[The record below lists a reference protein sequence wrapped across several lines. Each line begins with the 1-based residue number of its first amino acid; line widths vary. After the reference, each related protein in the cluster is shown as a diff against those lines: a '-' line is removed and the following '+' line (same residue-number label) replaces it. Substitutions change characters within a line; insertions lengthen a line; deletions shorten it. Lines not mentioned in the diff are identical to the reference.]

1 MMQGCNSRLA
11 IEPLAQRALMAI
23 AVALMLVAV
32 SPSAWAN
39 DQVVDGVADAV
50 VGSASDNQAATGG
63 EEGEEP
69 SNDVDGAAG
78 SDNDGQS
85 VDGDVEDNGGGTS
98 DAGEGNA
105 PGNEPVA
112 GEEGASGEESGVDG
126 ETGGAG
132 TDVPENTGDTTAS
145 EVPETPETNSPES
158 ASESETP
165 AAGGETAED
174 ASSTPA
180 DAEAATP
187 AASEKPA
194 ANVDEPAA
202 APSATTGKSATSKP
216 AVRAEDSQAKP
227 AAQVKAKAAP
237 KMTTQAP
244 TAVVAK
250 PVVPASSVTAKAKRV
265 ASAAKRVLDN
275 GTYLFLWV
283 HNKGYYAT
291 SKGDSVKS
299 GANAVLNKT
308 ETKFRQRWKVKFHP
322 KSGFYTIVN
331 EYTRKA
337 LTVASAEKGAN
348 VYQQKA
354 DPTDESQLW
363 SIVKTGKTYVFT
375 PAGNKKLAL
384 TAHKEKG
391 VYNLS
396 LRKMN
401 KNTVQRFAM
410 RHAGVV
416 RNGLYSVGVKSD
428 SKKIVEVPGYSLQ
441 EKTRLQL
448 NTYEGGLTQK
458 FKVKHVGD
466 DLYTLQSLHSGKYMG
481 VSGDSVVQKGDS
493 NALAQRWKIG
503 WSKKGLTLRNA
514 SNGKRLTMASSM
526 TAKTLMS
533 TVKASN
539 AKTQRFDLHE
549 RLAMDEGTYVLH
561 SFAGG
566 RVLGIE
572 DSSFEEMGNVD
583 AEKPTTENNQKFR
596 IEYVKNGLYRI
607 VNVNSGMLVGYSSTS
622 AGANVRQ
629 RENHNSMKQ
638 LWKVRVSSN
647 GGIQFVGANGGK
659 VMNIV
664 GVDYKDGA
672 NVNMAKSANSKQQRW
687 WLEKTKA
694 KPQPDPVVNR
704 ALKKAK
710 YRGSSTNYYIAVDV
724 KNHRT
729 IVMKNMGGAW
739 KVEKN
744 WICSVGAPSTPTVL
758 GNYEVGIKGYSFGS
772 GYTCYYYTQFYGDYL
787 FHSVKYYEGTFK
799 VKDGRLGQDV
809 SEGCVRLQI
818 DNAKWIY
825 NNIPEGTHV
834 ETYK

>member
-1 MMQGCNSRLA
+1 MMQGSKERLTFGA
-11 IEPLAQRALMAI
+11 WAQKALMAI
-23 AVALMLVAV
+23 AVVLMLVVA
-32 SPSAWAN
+32 SPYAWAG
-39 DQVVDGVADAV
+39 DQGGEGAADAAA
-50 VGSASDNQAATGG
+50 GSASDNQVAAGDD
-63 EEGEEP
+63 EGEEP
-69 SNDVDGAAG
+69 SDEADGAAD
-78 SDNDGQS
+78 SDENAQS
-85 VDGDVEDNGGGTS
+85 ASGDTEGGG
-98 DAGEGNA
+98 DENAGAGEGTA
-105 PGNEPVA
+105 SDNESGA
-112 GEEGASGEESGVDG
+112 GE
-126 ETGGAG
+126 G
-132 TDVPENTGDTTAS
+132 TDNEGSGTPGTAND
-145 EVPETPETNSPES
+145 VATPEGPE
-158 ASESETP
+158 APQPEPEPQPTP
-165 AAGGETAED
+165 PADGD
-174 ASSTPA
+174 ATTDVTPSTPA
-180 DAEAATP
+180 VAEEAAP
-187 AASEKPA
+187 AAPEA
-194 ANVDEPAA
+194 AAATTAEPVV
-202 APSATTGKSATSKP
+202 APSAAADKSVTSKP
-216 AVRAEDSQAKP
+216 AAKAEDKQAKP
-227 AAQVKAKAAP
+227 TTQAKAEPASTPKKAAKTSAAAPAKKAAP
-237 KMTTQAP
+237 ARS
-244 TAVVAK
+244 VA
-250 PVVPASSVTAKAKRV
+250 AKVKEKAAKT
-265 ASAAKRVLDN
+265 AKRVLEN

-283 HNKGYYAT
+283 RDKGYYAT
-291 SKGDSVKS
+291 SKGNSVKS
-299 GANAVLNKT
+299 GANAILDKT

-348 VYQQKA
+348 VFQQKA
-354 DPTDESQLW
+354 DATDMAQLW
-363 SIVKTGKTYVFT
+363 SVMKTGKTYIFT

-384 TAHKEKG
+384 TGHKEKG

-396 LRKMN
+396 LRKLN

-410 RHAGVV
+410 RHTGIV
-416 RNGLYSVGVKSD
+416 RNGLYSVGAKAD
-428 SKKIVEVPGYSLQ
+428 SAKTIEVPGYSFQ
-441 EKTRLQL
+441 EKARLQL
-448 NTYEGGLTQK
+448 NIYDGGLAQK
-458 FKVKHVGD
+458 YKVKHVGD
-466 DLYTLQSLHSGKYMG
+466 DLYTLQSLHSGKYVG
-481 VSGDSVVQKGDS
+481 VSGDSVVQKASGT
-493 NALAQRWKIG
+493 AAAQRWKIG
-503 WSKKGLTLRNA
+503 WSKKGLTFRNA
-514 SNGKRLTMASSM
+514 SNGKRLAMASSM
-526 TAKTLMS
+526 ASKTLLS
-533 TVKASN
+533 TAKASN
-539 AKTQRFDLHE
+539 EKTQRFELDE

-583 AEKPTTENNQKFR
+583 AEKPSTENNQKFR

-607 VNVNSGMLVGYSSTS
+607 VNVNSNMLVGYSSSS

-629 RENHNSMKQ
+629 RENHNSTKQ
-638 LWKVRVSSN
+638 LWKVRVSPN

-664 GVDYKDGA
+664 GVDYADGA

-694 KPQPDPVVNR
+694 KPGDPVVER

-710 YRGSSTNYYIAVDV
+710 LRGSSTNYYIAVDV

-729 IVMKNMGGAW
+729 VVMKNSSGSW

-744 WICSVGAPSTPTVL
+744 WTCSVGAPSTPTVL